1 MKDKLC
7 IKRKHEQKANII
19 EKNNLNIESIHN
31 AMNTKVVSF
40 KHLINK
46 LFHKKTQIIKLVL
59 TQTRFK
65 NPEKSVNT
73 KLIGGT
79 LNTIGHRVDII
90 HIFNKHIILC

>member
-1 MKDKLC
+1 MNRKN
-7 IKRKHEQKANII
+7 IKKHEQKANTI
-19 EKNNLNIESIHN
+19 EKNNLNTN
-31 AMNTKVVSF
+31 KVFTMNTKVVSF
-40 KHLINK
+40 KHLINNYFPEK
-46 LFHKKTQIIKLVL
+46 YKSSKL

-73 KLIGGT
+73 KLIGGI